1 MSVFRAMIMLSAVAA
16 FISQSASAQDYE
28 MSAGAREYTNSC
40 AACHGAE
47 AKGDG
52 PLAKLLTERVPD
64 LTRIAERNGGVFP
77 IDRVMDLIDGRK
89 PIRSHGGSMPVWGS
103 RYVVEAG
110 DDYGPWGSAAE
121 LYVRSRI
128 LELAYYLHRLQQ
140 RDKPVSE

>member
-1 MSVFRAMIMLSAVAA
+1 MNVVKAFLVIAAAGVLVASSAAA
-16 FISQSASAQDYE
+16 QNLE
-28 MSAGAREYTNSC
+28 MSRGEHEYMNSC

-77 IDRVMDLIDGRK
+77 IDRVMDIIDGRK
-89 PIRSHGGSMPVWGS
+89 QIRAHGDSMPVWGS

-128 LELAYYLHRLQQ
+128 LELAYYLHRIQE
-140 RDKPVSE
+140 RDKPASE